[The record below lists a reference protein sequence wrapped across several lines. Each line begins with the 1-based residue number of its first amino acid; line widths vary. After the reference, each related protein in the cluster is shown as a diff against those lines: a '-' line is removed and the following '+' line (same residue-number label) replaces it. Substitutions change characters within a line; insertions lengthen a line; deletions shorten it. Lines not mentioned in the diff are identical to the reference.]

1 MKPIPTLTD
10 AVSPDLFTA
19 PYQPHSA
26 TSKAAAAGIEPK
38 AGTLRALVLNWLRAR
53 GSYGATDEEI
63 AYQYDLNPSTARPR
77 RVELVQ
83 AGLVRDSGQTRPTRS
98 GRQATVW
105 VAV

>member
-38 AGTLRALVLNWLRAR
+38 AGTLRAGVLAALR
-53 GSYGATDEEI
+53 GAGAGGGTDEQI
-63 AYQYDLNPSTARPR
+63 QHWLGLDPSTARPR

-83 AGLVRDSGQTRPTRS
+83 AGLVRDSGQTRLTRS